1 MTRNHKGSYKQL
13 NKNLLIK
20 SRAKDHYSEE
30 LFSSVALSSLASQR
44 SEHYSSNEIDEA
56 HARQPE
62 TEAQECSHEHDF
74 DKTFTSPPDDATSVI
89 TEADADTQSNT
100 LNILLTNCSLV
111 TVEASSKANCYL
123 DDNEH
128 NCVSNGDVRSD
139 SRLEQQKTATEK
151 SDYRLQPLHE
161 AQNINQPDSSDLFT
175 VSVAP
180 IKKQGYLNGPQCEQI
195 LEQLE
200 LLQDNGRFGEHET
213 LVTSY
218 LRRCGSGENS
228 DLQLALKME
237 RGVAFSYHKEFKNS
251 KRMFVSVI
259 KSEKNQQLQL
269 RNPNILTA
277 RAYFL
282 LAADYRNK
290 KFVKLAPLF
299 EFLRRSECLLQNH
312 DSPEDWAELYYNY
325 GSAWLA
331 YMSMIPDDERNATAR
346 NTARQNARRYY
357 EQAICF
363 CKRDSR
369 VRVQIKKQT
378 YFHLKLTALLLDCS
392 STAARTRQKAIA
404 SDDIKEA
411 TEHLDFVQYQLGVC
425 IPPGARVQLLKTRS
439 DQFYRQGIYQL
450 AKEAAEDALNI
461 AVSNEFY
468 TETENLQERI
478 DFVEKLCEE
487 RIRIIEVNDISSSNS
502 ETCPSESAD
511 SD

>member
-1 MTRNHKGSYKQL
+1 MSN
-13 NKNLLIK
+13 
-20 SRAKDHYSEE
+20 
-30 LFSSVALSSLASQR
+30 LASQR
-44 SEHYSSNEIDEA
+44 SEHCSSNEIGEP
-56 HARQPE
+56 HAREPE
-62 TEAQECSHEHDF
+62 TEGQECSHEHDF
-74 DKTFTSPPDDATSVI
+74 DKTFTFPADDTTSVI
-89 TEADADTQSNT
+89 AEADVDTQSNT
-100 LNILLTNCSLV
+100 LNILLTNCHLV
-111 TVEASSKANCYL
+111 TVGTSSKANSYL

-128 NCVSNGDVRSD
+128 KCVSSGEVRSD

-151 SDYRLQPLHE
+151 SDYRLQRLHE
-161 AQNINQPDSSDLFT
+161 AQNINQPGSSELFT

-180 IKKQGYLNGPQCEQI
+180 LLPLIKKQGYLNGPQCEQI

-218 LRRCGSGENS
+218 LQRCGSEENS
-228 DLQLALKME
+228 DLELALKME

-259 KSEKNQQLQL
+259 KSEKDRQLQL

-282 LAADYRNK
+282 LAADYRNRN
-290 KFVKLAPLF
+290 FVKLPPLF

-378 YFHLKLTALLLDCS
+378 YFHLKLAALLLDCS

-411 TEHLDFVQYQLGVC
+411 TEHLDYVQYQLGVC

-439 DQFYRQGIYQL
+439 DQFYRQGRYQM

-478 DFVEKLCEE
+478 DFVEKLYEE
-487 RIRIIEVNDISSSNS
+487 RIRIIDVNDISSSNS

>member
-1 MTRNHKGSYKQL
+1 MSQP
-13 NKNLLIK
+13 
-20 SRAKDHYSEE
+20 SE
-30 LFSSVALSSLASQR
+30 QC
-44 SEHYSSNEIDEA
+44 SSNEIDTPL
-56 HARQPE
+56 AREPE
-62 TEAQECSHEHDF
+62 TEGRECCHGQDF
-74 DKTFTSPPDDATSVI
+74 DKTFTFPLDDTTSVI
-89 TEADADTQSNT
+89 AEADVDRESST
-100 LNILLTNCSLV
+100 LNILLANCNLV
-111 TVEASSKANCYL
+111 TVGRSCKAKCDL

-128 NCVSNGDVRSD
+128 KCVSNGEVRPD
-139 SRLEQQKTATEK
+139 SSTLEQQKLATDK

-161 AQNINQPDSSDLFT
+161 AQNVNQPHSSDLFT
-175 VSVAP
+175 VSVP
-180 IKKQGYLNGPQCEQI
+180 PLLPLIKKQGYLNGPHCERI
-195 LEQLE
+195 MEQLE
-200 LLQDNGRFGEHET
+200 LLQDNGRFGEHES

-218 LRRCGSGENS
+218 LQRCGSGENS
-228 DLQLALKME
+228 DLKLALKIE

-259 KSEKNQQLQL
+259 NSEKDRQLQL

-282 LAADYRNK
+282 LAADYRNR
-290 KFVKLAPLF
+290 KFVRLSPLF
-299 EFLRRSECLLQNH
+299 DFLRRSQCLLQNH

-325 GSAWLA
+325 GSVWLV
-331 YMSMIPDDERNATAR
+331 YMSMIPDDERNAKAR
-346 NTARQNARRYY
+346 NTARKNARHYY

-378 YFHLKLTALLLDCS
+378 YIHLKLAALLLDCS
-392 STAARTRQKAIA
+392 STAARTRHKAIA

-411 TEHLDFVQYQLGVC
+411 KEHLDFVQYQLGVC
-425 IPPGARVQLLKTRS
+425 LPPGTRVQLLKTRS

-450 AKEAAEDALNI
+450 AKETAEDALNI
-461 AVSNEFY
+461 AVSNQFY
-468 TETENLQERI
+468 TERENLQERI

-487 RIRIIEVNDISSSNS
+487 QIRIIDVNDISSSNS